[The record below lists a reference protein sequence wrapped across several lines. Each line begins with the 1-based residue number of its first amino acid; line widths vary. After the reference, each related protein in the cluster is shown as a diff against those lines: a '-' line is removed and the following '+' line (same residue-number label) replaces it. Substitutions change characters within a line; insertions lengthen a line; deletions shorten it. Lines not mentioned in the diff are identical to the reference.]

1 MSDSDPQV
9 VFRTQSTIEADV
21 VSGLLETRG
30 IEAVVSSGA
39 PQAIFP
45 LTVSGLGEVRLTV
58 RGKQAE
64 RARRLIA
71 EFGRQVSDRVTRIR
85 DEFRAVEEALGYR
98 FRDPGLLEH
107 ALTHRS
113 RAHEDASGGVRD
125 NESLEFLGDAVL
137 GFVIS
142 DRLFRECPDWNE
154 GQKSKARAALV
165 SSAALAR
172 VGEGLGLGDHLL
184 LGRGEERTGGRT
196 KRSLIADTFEAVV
209 AAVYLDGGVEAA
221 DRFIELWF
229 RPQLDA
235 VRAGGVSPGMT
246 RDHKS
251 ALQER
256 LQSQDRGLPRYELV
270 GTSGPAHRR
279 VFETEIR
286 VGDEALARGE
296 GRSKKESEQCAAE
309 RALAALDGSGR
320 ETPP

>member
-1 MSDSDPQV
+1 MTDSDPQV

-39 PQAIFP
+39 PLAIFP
-45 LTVSGLGEVRLTV
+45 LAVSGLGEVRLTV
-58 RGKQAE
+58 RSEQAQ

-71 EFGRQVSDRVTRIR
+71 EFGSDRVTRIR

-113 RAHEDASGGVRD
+113 LAHEDASGGVRD

-142 DRLFRECPDWNE
+142 DRLFRECRDWNE

-221 DRFIELWF
+221 GRFVERWF

-235 VRAGGVSPGMT
+235 VRAGGVSPGMS

-270 GTSGPAHRR
+270 GTSGPTHRR
-279 VFETEIR
+279 VFESEIR

-296 GRSKKESEQCAAE
+296 GRSKKESEQRAAE
-309 RALAALDGSGR
+309 RALVALDEGSGQG
-320 ETPP
+320 PAP

>member
-1 MSDSDPQV
+1 MTDAGPQV

-30 IEAVVSSGA
+30 IEAVISTGA
-39 PQAIFP
+39 PHAIFP

-58 RGKQAE
+58 RAEQAR

-71 EFGRQVSDRVTRIR
+71 EFGQQVSDRVTRIR

-142 DRLFRECPDWNE
+142 DRLFRECPDWDE

-165 SSAALAR
+165 STAALAR
-172 VGEGLGLGDHLL
+172 VGEDLGLGDHLL

-221 DRFIELWF
+221 DGFVERWF
-229 RPQLDA
+229 RPRIDA
-235 VRAGGVSPGMT
+235 VRVGDVGPGVT

-251 ALQER
+251 ALQEW
-256 LQSQDRGLPRYELV
+256 LQSRNRGLPRYELV
-270 GTSGPAHRR
+270 RTSGPAHRR

-286 VGDEALARGE
+286 VGEQALARGE
-296 GRSKKESEQCAAE
+296 GRSKKESEQRAAE
-309 RALAALDGSGR
+309 RALAGLA
-320 ETPP
+320 TPPEPSG